1 MCHKEVFHQFLDQ
14 DYQRINWHQHQDS
27 FDEMKLY
34 LLSLKSSVR
43 DPSDGQGHSQTVKNY
58 LVFHKV

>member
-43 DPSDGQGHSQTVKNY
+43 DPSNGQGRP
-58 LVFHKV
+58 